1 MPNFDLTSLE
11 LQNADPINTEFL
23 LRWTGDL
30 SEFSFFVTGRA
41 PNLRAAMWFKEADST
56 QWRRGTERRI
66 TQNTD
71 IFLRPVSDPRYTGL
85 RVYTRGVLGVTLAP
99 ETTYDFR
106 LYVWDGNSAFRS
118 NINALPTG
126 TPLDFVEA
134 RLRTSRTQGLRQ
146 ITATP
151 DTNEVRV
158 TLASTTTRTVIV
170 YHRYRRLGRDWIDG
184 TPRGYRVGANEQF
197 GLTVGGDLYPNR
209 DYEIQISDFADYNP
223 HLPINTK
230 TLNLVIPGVSDP
242 SLSFDQT
249 VGTFDLILGL
259 DDWSMRTGELPA
271 GYIQEP
277 KADELLTLPSMLVQE
292 FGYQLARRIGAGAFE
307 RADGSWRFISKTLWA
322 DQPLAAVFTLDRFK
336 ITEQTLRNELREQLD
351 ISEFRYTA
359 WQFSQGGDDPT
370 GEQSVTV
377 RGDTNPTKTALSID
391 NRIDLGDLF
400 IIIPGVPGNLRE
412 LIARFLEPTPLI
424 VLADIQAILDDDTA
438 SAELHTIQPGQNLT
452 IELPHTQG
460 TVTYTGTL
468 INKRI
473 FGSNYGRLMSHRLTI
488 WAHNAVLSTGEPL
501 VWSQGNWNEKDW
513 S

>member
-41 PNLRAAMWFKEADST
+41 PNLRAAMWFKEADSNR
-56 QWRRGTERRI
+56 WLRGSLRRI
-66 TQNTD
+66 TQNAD

-106 LYVWDGNSAFRS
+106 LYVWDANSAFRS

-184 TPRGYRVGANEQF
+184 APRGYRVGVNEPF
-197 GLTVGGDLYPNR
+197 ELTVGGRLYPNR

-230 TLNLVIPGVSDP
+230 TLNLVIPGVRDP

-249 VGTFDLILGL
+249 IPTFTSILGL
-259 DDWSMRTGELPA
+259 QDWSMRTGELPA
-271 GYIQEP
+271 GYM
-277 KADELLTLPSMLVQE
+277 DERYRTTQQTVQE
-292 FGYQLARRIGAGAFE
+292 FGYRLAQRIGAGAFE
-307 RADGSWRFISKTLWA
+307 RSDGSWRFISKTLWA
-322 DQPLAAVFTLDRFK
+322 DQPIAAVFTLDRFK
-336 ITEQTLRNELREQLD
+336 VTQQTLRNELREQLAV
-351 ISEFRYTA
+351 SRVRYRA
-359 WQFSQGGDDPT
+359 WQFTNLDAGGDPT
-370 GEQSVTV
+370 GEQTV
-377 RGDTNPTKTALSID
+377 VVRFDQDLTKLALSID
-391 NRIDLGDLF
+391 NTLDLGDQF
-400 IIIPGVPGNLRE
+400 VVIPGVPGGTRE
-412 LIARFLEPTPLI
+412 LEERLTEPVPLI
-424 VLADIQAILDDDTA
+424 VLADIQAILDEGTA
-438 SAELHTIQPGQNLT
+438 STELHTIQPGQNLQ

-468 INKRI
+468 INKRV
-473 FGSNYGRLMSHRLTI
+473 FGSNYGQLMSHRLTI

-501 VWSQGNWNEKDW
+501 VWDQGNWNEKDW
-513 S
+513 T